1 MQFFLTYP
9 IGPFRVQFLQVTY
22 QKGSSP
28 IKEFTS
34 KNLAHFWRVLL
45 LPRAWVG
52 GYRGSRQKTP
62 NKTSPTVVRLWVTSR
77 ADCSDSLSI
86 SDWIRKKAITLPI
99 RTLLNW
105 SQVFSILLQRVSTK
119 LFLCFRTHFQ
129 LSRPLAAVTAER
141 QSWLLWRGVTTTFP
155 LLLEKPDCC

>member
-9 IGPFRVQFLQVTY
+9 IGPFSHWVQFLQVTY

-28 IKEFTS
+28 IKEFMS

-62 NKTSPTVVRLWVTSR
+62 NKTSPTVVPSRLLR
-77 ADCSDSLSI
+77 LSI
-86 SDWIRKKAITLPI
+86 HFKLDQEKSNKPPDSYSAELISSVLYPAPACLNKAVS
-99 RTLLNW
+99 LL
-105 SQVFSILLQRVSTK
+105 
-119 LFLCFRTHFQ
+119 
-129 LSRPLAAVTAER
+129 
-141 QSWLLWRGVTTTFP
+141 
-155 LLLEKPDCC
+155 